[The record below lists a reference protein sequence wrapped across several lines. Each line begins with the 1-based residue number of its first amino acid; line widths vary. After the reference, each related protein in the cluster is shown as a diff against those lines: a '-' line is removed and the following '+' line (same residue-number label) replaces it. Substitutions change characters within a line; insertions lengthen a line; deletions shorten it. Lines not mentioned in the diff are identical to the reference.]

1 MVLHSHRNS
10 EGFSAS
16 TVKLR
21 LKMAFDVNSHEMAL
35 RHAVANTFGM
45 PELGDWKNVN
55 QEEDRKTRQR
65 AVNKLKQFF

>member
-1 MVLHSHRNS
+1 
-10 EGFSAS
+10 
-16 TVKLR
+16 
-21 LKMAFDVNSHEMAL
+21 MAFDVNSHEMAL